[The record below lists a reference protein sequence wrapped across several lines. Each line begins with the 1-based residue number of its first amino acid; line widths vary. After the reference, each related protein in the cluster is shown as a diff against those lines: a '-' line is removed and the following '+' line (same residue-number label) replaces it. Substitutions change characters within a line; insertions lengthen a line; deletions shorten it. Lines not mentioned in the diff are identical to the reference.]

1 MKQSVVVF
9 LISVVLCGCAT
20 QKPTT
25 ETATAQQ
32 SGKLQSTEAELAKMD
47 ALSKQTDNPQMID
60 YFNEVCRQPQ
70 PKRAQLGNELIR
82 THHLKVLAFF
92 DAENPMNLEGTG
104 QTVTVPFECPPTAA
118 AANAPTGQ

>member
-9 LISVVLCGCAT
+9 LVSVVLCSCAT

-25 ETATAQQ
+25 ETASAQR
-32 SGKLQSTEAELAKMD
+32 SGELQSSEAELAKMD